1 MASTPRPRVLAEV
14 ILGEQVEATPRGVRV
29 RARHAGRDDLEAL
42 VIAPG
47 LRRSEAF
54 RAALLDHG
62 FGAIVTAL
70 AAPRLVPTVAIV
82 SQGEDLLVVTAEPAG
97 AVRLSQALVGAGER
111 GALPAA
117 VVASLAR
124 ELLTALA
131 AVHDRN
137 LVHGAVSMGAVSIG
151 TGGTLALGD
160 LALGAPLLAAI
171 RAGLAPEL
179 WRDLRPGLAPE
190 LLDGLAAGASAD
202 VYAAGALTARLL
214 SGSVDPSRL
223 RTTPGV
229 ERVLFRATDREPSRR
244 FASAGAFADALL
256 EAFDDDRWSFASAAE
271 VAVAVRGGGA
281 LPDGALDDAT
291 EDLLATLGDLAH
303 NPPTR
308 PSVDLRAAAA
318 AARQAHRGG
327 GGLDELLAEM
337 DAEDPAEPAVP
348 PVAVVDEPSAGVVLD
363 AADLVE
369 ASGPVRQATATPVPA
384 RASTPTPTPTAGRVM
399 AAPAARP
406 STPVPVVDIDLGA
419 PPRRRS
425 APVDLGA
432 LAPATQERRPSGS
445 MRAPAAA
452 LTGAGAP
459 VRAEAMI
466 ATTLVPIDPA
476 AVPDVRGRG
485 VRFVLLALSLIG
497 VGVAIFVI
505 VRQQDGRAAADADR
519 LAKERA
525 AAAETARLTAELPD
539 PGTIRIRSNPDQASV
554 WLLIGPAPAE
564 TFKVPTGG
572 LVQLRVEAPGHITQ
586 DVPLLA
592 SAWTGTGND
601 QRATVSVALSPGT
614 SELPADPGK
623 PPEVAGQVF
632 TPGHGVIAVTS
643 STPGATVWMLVGTT
657 NTMQLAGIE
666 AGRAYTFRVQKDGYA
681 PITVE
686 LAAEAWRDGGDPAVP
701 LASATKLAALERS
714 VELVPLATGSGSGS
728 GSAKRRKGR

>member
-1 MASTPRPRVLAEV
+1 VASTPRPRVVAEV
-14 ILGEQVEATPRGVRV
+14 TLGEQLEATPRGVRL

-47 LRRSEAF
+47 LRRSDAF
-54 RAALLDHG
+54 RAALLDQG
-62 FGAIVTAL
+62 FGAIVTGL
-70 AAPRLVPTVAIV
+70 AAPRLVPTVAILA
-82 SQGEDLLVVTAEPAG
+82 QGEDLLVVSAEPAG
-97 AVRLSQALVGAGER
+97 AVRLSQALGGAVER
-111 GALPAA
+111 GPLPAA
-117 VVASLAR
+117 VVATIAR
-124 ELLTALA
+124 ELLAALA

-137 LVHGAVSMGAVSIG
+137 LVHGAVSLGALSIDDDG
-151 TGGTLALGD
+151 ALALAD

-190 LLDGLAAGASAD
+190 LVDGLATSASAD
-202 VYAAGALTARLL
+202 VYAAGALVARLL
-214 SGSVDPSRL
+214 ANSVDPSRL

-229 ERVLFRATDREPSRR
+229 ERVLFRATDRDPTRR
-244 FASAGAFADALL
+244 FASARAFADALL
-256 EAFDDDRWSFASAAE
+256 EAFDDDRWSLASTAE

-291 EDLLATLGDLAH
+291 EDLLATLGELAH
-303 NPPTR
+303 NHPTR

-318 AARQAHRGG
+318 AARQADRGG

-337 DAEDPAEPAVP
+337 DAEVEPAP
-348 PVAVVDEPSAGVVLD
+348 APAAPVVDEPSAGVRLD
-363 AADLVE
+363 AADLIE
-369 ASGPVRQATATPVPA
+369 ASAPVRKVTATPVPA
-384 RASTPTPTPTAGRVM
+384 RASSPTPTPTAGRVM
-399 AAPAARP
+399 AAPTGRP
-406 STPVPVVDIDLGA
+406 STPVPVVDIELGA

-432 LAPATQERRPSGS
+432 LAPAAQERRPSGS

-452 LTGAGAP
+452 LTGASAP
-459 VRAEAMI
+459 ARAEALV
-466 ATTLVPIDPA
+466 ATTLVPVDPG

-485 VRFVLLALSLIG
+485 VRFALLALSLIG

-505 VRQQDGRAAADADR
+505 VRQQDGRAAAEADR

-554 WLLIGPAPAE
+554 WMLIGPTPAE

-572 LVQLRVEAPGHITQ
+572 LVQLRVEAPGFIPQ

-592 SAWTGTGND
+592 SAWTGTGHD
-601 QRATVSVALSPGT
+601 QRATVSVALTPGA

-632 TPGHGVIAVTS
+632 TPGHGVISVTS

-666 AGRAYTFRVQKDGYA
+666 AGRAYSFRVQKDGYA
-681 PITVE
+681 PMMVE
-686 LAAEAWRDGGDPAVP
+686 LPAEAWRDGGDPAVP
-701 LASATKLAALERS
+701 LASATKLAALERA

-728 GSAKRRKGR
+728 AKRRRGR